1 MLVRELCTRDVAAVL
16 DDAALDA
23 AIRMLADRGV
33 SALPVVDRGG
43 EVVGII
49 SEADVLRLQLA
60 SDPRAHLRPAT
71 SASTVPWPETVREV
85 MTPDPV
91 TAHEGTDVAEV
102 AHLMADTGWKS
113 VPVVDDHRLLV
124 GMVSRSDV
132 IRVLATSD
140 EEIAHRVR
148 KLLTDTDR
156 TEVVVAVARGVV
168 TVAGA
173 RTARDGRLVEALVS
187 TCRGVR
193 GVVVAAP
200 ASGVSSEQPDA
211 FHAG

>member
-16 DDAALDA
+16 DDAALDS
-23 AIRMLADRGV
+23 AIRLLADRGV

-60 SDPRAHLRPAT
+60 ADPRAHLRP
-71 SASTVPWPETVREV
+71 VPGEGSRWPETVREV

-113 VPVVDDHRLLV
+113 VPVVDDRKLLV

-140 EEIAHRVR
+140 ADIAHRVGQ
-148 KLLTDTDR
+148 LLEETGR
-156 TEVVVAVARGVV
+156 GEVVDDVTRGVV
-168 TVAGA
+168 TVSGA

-200 ASGVSSEQPDA
+200 TSGAGPGGTDTHDA
-211 FHAG
+211 T

>member
-1 MLVRELCTRDVAAVL
+1 VLVRELCTHDVAAVL

-23 AIRMLADRGV
+23 AIRVLADRGV
-33 SALPVVDRGG
+33 SALPVVDRVGQ
-43 EVVGII
+43 VVGII

-60 SDPRAHLRPAT
+60 ADPRAHLRPTAPRG
-71 SASTVPWPETVREV
+71 AARWPDTVREV
-85 MTPDPV
+85 MTPEPV

-102 AHLMADTGWKS
+102 ALLMADTGWKS
-113 VPVVDDHRLLV
+113 VPVVDDRGLLV

-140 EEIAHRVR
+140 DEIAHRVR
-148 KLLTDTDR
+148 RLLTETGR
-156 TEVVVAVARGVV
+156 TEVVVDVARGVV

-173 RTARDGRLVEALVS
+173 WTPRDERLVEALVS

-193 GVVVAAP
+193 GVVVAAS
-200 ASGVSSEQPDA
+200 ATDQRSQKPDA
-211 FHAG
+211 NHAR

>member
-23 AIRMLADRGV
+23 AIRLLADRGV
-33 SALPVVDRGG
+33 SALPVVDRAGR
-43 EVVGII
+43 VVGII

-60 SDPRAHLRPAT
+60 ADPRAHLQPTAPGGTAR
-71 SASTVPWPETVREV
+71 WPDTVREV
-85 MTPDPV
+85 MTPEPV
-91 TAHEGTDVAEV
+91 TAHEGTDVADV
-102 AHLMADTGWKS
+102 ARLMADTGWKS
-113 VPVVDDHRLLV
+113 VPVVDDRGLLV

-148 KLLTDTDR
+148 RLLTETGR
-156 TEVVVAVARGVV
+156 TEVVVDVARGVV

-173 RTARDGRLVEALVS
+173 RTPREERLVDALVS

-193 GVVVAAP
+193 GVVVAASAP
-200 ASGVSSEQPDA
+200 GERGPQRDA
-211 FHAG
+211 NRAG